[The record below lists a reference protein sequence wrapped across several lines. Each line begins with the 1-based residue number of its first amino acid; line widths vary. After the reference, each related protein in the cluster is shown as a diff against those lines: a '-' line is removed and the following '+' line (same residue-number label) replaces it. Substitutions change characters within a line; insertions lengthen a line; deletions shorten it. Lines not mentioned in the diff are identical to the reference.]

1 MSLGHDTEMAL
12 VGAVELVNTS
22 PAVRGTEGLGDLA
35 ALASFVSARDISEVS
50 SLTDSDLVAVHR
62 VRAKLAAI
70 LAELADLAELANVAS
85 ASTAINALIAEAGTT
100 PRLTDHDGYPL
111 HIHYFTPGARL
122 AEHLA
127 ADCGMALAHLLT
139 AGEADR
145 VGRCAAPDCHRLLID
160 FSRNRSRRYC
170 DERTCGNR
178 IHVAA
183 YRQRRR
189 ASAG

>member
-1 MSLGHDTEMAL
+1 MAL
-12 VGAVELVNTS
+12 G
-22 PAVRGTEGLGDLA
+22 
-35 ALASFVSARDISEVS
+35 
-50 SLTDSDLVAVHR
+50 
-62 VRAKLAAI
+62 
-70 LAELADLAELANVAS
+70 
-85 ASTAINALIAEAGTT
+85 
-100 PRLTDHDGYPL
+100 
-111 HIHYFTPGARL
+111 
-122 AEHLA
+122 
-127 ADCGMALAHLLT
+127 HLLT

>member
-127 ADCGMALAHLLT
+127 AD
-139 AGEADR
+139 
-145 VGRCAAPDCHRLLID
+145 
-160 FSRNRSRRYC
+160 
-170 DERTCGNR
+170 
-178 IHVAA
+178 
-183 YRQRRR
+183 
-189 ASAG
+189 